1 MLKLKLQYFGHLMRR
16 TDSLEKPWCWER
28 LMAGG
33 EGDGRWLNGWVTSPT
48 QWTWVWVSSS
58 SWWWTGKPGILQS
71 MGSQRGGHDWVTE
84 LNWIEALQFSP
95 WIYFILYHLCY
106 FLFKRFSCRIL
117 IFRVWQYFSSSFK
130 HFLLE
135 INRTSKYWSENW
147 NLCPGMLIQ

>member
-1 MLKLKLQYFGHLMRR
+1 MGTGFLCSDDENICILKTMARAPYIFEYTRNNYIVYCHWVNISWHVNYISIKLLIKICFWVKQY
-16 TDSLEKPWCWER
+16 
-28 LMAGG
+28 
-33 EGDGRWLNGWVTSPT
+33 V
-48 QWTWVWVSSS
+48 
-58 SWWWTGKPGILQS
+58 
-71 MGSQRGGHDWVTE
+71 GHD
-84 LNWIEALQFSP
+84 
-95 WIYFILYHLCY
+95 FILYHLCY